1 MKTSDFNYHLP
12 EELIANYPLEKRSLS
27 RLLVFQD
34 VIKHEYF
41 KDIPKYF
48 EEGDLLVVN
57 NTSVIL
63 QEFLAKKN
71 RAVLLK

>member
-34 VIKHEYF
+34 AIKHESF

-48 EEGDLLVVN
+48 
-57 NTSVIL
+57 
-63 QEFLAKKN
+63 
-71 RAVLLK
+71 

>member
-34 VIKHEYF
+34 AISMSLSKIF
-41 KDIPKYF
+41 
-48 EEGDLLVVN
+48 LN
-57 NTSVIL
+57 IL
-63 QEFLAKKN
+63 RKGIY
-71 RAVLLK
+71 

>member
-34 VIKHEYF
+34 EIKHMHF
-41 KDIPKYF
+41 KDIYKYF
-48 EEGDLLVVN
+48 GLESENIKNITKKLLN
-57 NTSVIL
+57 
-63 QEFLAKKN
+63 K
-71 RAVLLK
+71 